1 VHSPMWK
8 NVACCSGPPIVAN
21 EFVMLDWHESV
32 QPEIGFDFKVRF
44 LGSPL
49 TYPEHPSRV
58 ERIERPITP
67 GCS

>member
-1 VHSPMWK
+1 
-8 NVACCSGPPIVAN
+8 
-21 EFVMLDWHESV
+21 MLDWHESV